1 MSNRFDD
8 KKKGRVAMH
17 EIQTGNYQCL
27 EIFLKSLDGREGK
40 LQIRKKKGIW
50 REYPAG
56 RFQYRLVKIPME
68 KNTRYEL
75 KLIHCEVSITYLSES
90 ADIMEQ
96 GVRFLEYQNGEWTE
110 IENLHDWYDTPNRE
124 QYHFNAFK
132 NWINDPNGLCYY
144 KGYYH
149 LYYQANPH
157 SQEWNHMYWGHAA
170 SKDLMHWIHLPYVLE
185 PQEEILES
193 NHKKGGAF
201 SGSAAVLDDEIVFY
215 LTRHLGPPEDSEEDT
230 IQYQTMVTSKDGI
243 HFEKEIE
250 IIRKPDET
258 FSYNFRDP
266 KVFLF
271 EGIWQMILGAKVK
284 GIPSLVRYS
293 SEDGRAWN
301 YEGVLLAEHTDGVYT
316 FECPD
321 FFPIDGVFTAVGSW
335 MMYVDEQ
342 RRYQPTYYYIGNYE
356 KENFHVKYRGLYD
369 FGSNFYAVQS
379 FEHNGRRIAIGW
391 TADCYQEHVKE
402 ENGSYGA
409 MAIPRELSVKNNI
422 LYRKPVEEIYTL
434 LGKNICDVTGQNL
447 SIKHLNQNGYYAR
460 IDFNKSTDFTI
471 LLGVSKDGKLW
482 LIKEQKCIRIKT
494 EGVKSKYVN
503 FETEVEQVKKV
514 EIFVDRRLTEVF
526 INDGEEAGT
535 KLFYQDSSD
544 GIFKASFQEEG
555 EVDRIQ
561 IFAMESIWR

>member
-1 MSNRFDD
+1 MN
-8 KKKGRVAMH
+8 

-27 EIFLKSLDGREGK
+27 EIFLKSLEGREGK
-40 LQIRKKKGIW
+40 LQIRKKKGFW

-90 ADIMEQ
+90 VDIMEQ
-96 GVRFLEYQNGEWTE
+96 GVRFLEYHNGEWTE

-170 SKDLMHWIHLPYVLE
+170 SKDLFHWIHLPYVLE

-201 SGSAAVLDDEIVFY
+201 SGSAMVLEDEIVFY

-230 IQYQTMVTSKDGI
+230 IQYQTMVTSKDSI

-250 IIRKPDET
+250 IIKKPDET

-271 EGIWQMILGAKVK
+271 EGVWQMILGAKVN

-301 YEGVLLAEHTDGVYT
+301 YEGVL
-316 FECPD
+316 
-321 FFPIDGVFTAVGSW
+321 
-335 MMYVDEQ
+335 
-342 RRYQPTYYYIGNYE
+342 
-356 KENFHVKYRGLYD
+356 
-369 FGSNFYAVQS
+369 
-379 FEHNGRRIAIGW
+379 
-391 TADCYQEHVKE
+391 
-402 ENGSYGA
+402 
-409 MAIPRELSVKNNI
+409 
-422 LYRKPVEEIYTL
+422 
-434 LGKNICDVTGQNL
+434 
-447 SIKHLNQNGYYAR
+447 
-460 IDFNKSTDFTI
+460 
-471 LLGVSKDGKLW
+471 
-482 LIKEQKCIRIKT
+482 
-494 EGVKSKYVN
+494 
-503 FETEVEQVKKV
+503 
-514 EIFVDRRLTEVF
+514 
-526 INDGEEAGT
+526 
-535 KLFYQDSSD
+535 
-544 GIFKASFQEEG
+544 
-555 EVDRIQ
+555 
-561 IFAMESIWR
+561 